1 MLLTCTHGNC
11 CGNQRPSEQRELLEF
26 KFQTTSRIIPPLFS
40 VLCLC
45 CLCLCPCPLFRLQFV
60 MNGFIQTGG
69 AGETKSKL

>member
-11 CGNQRPSEQRELLEF
+11 CGSQPPSEQRELLEF
-26 KFQTTSRIIPPLFS
+26 KFQTTSRIIPPLFFRFMFVLSLSLSS
-40 VLCLC
+40 V
-45 CLCLCPCPLFRLQFV
+45 FRLQFV